1 MSDVKV
7 TPIFT
12 RASRLLDNLVDA
24 GKLSPEGKRFLI
36 CNLDPFHDVE
46 VQSPGWPDN
55 NQFPS
60 IRRKVKQTI
69 SIANP
74 FLSTA
79 PTLPW
84 DLHVTMWS
92 SLDALVY
99 SKSSLRVN
107 NTFVFNSG
115 DVGQIL
121 GGIQVWGVK
130 TGTTWD
136 PFNPATTVLMNTI
149 ALDPS
154 YVNGISRI
162 TSIGMELTD
171 TTPVIQKGGMVF
183 VYKQP
188 NNPRDAM
195 VFEGFSPVDAASCT
209 FSGLM
214 DTLPPSTLNNVQL
227 MPETRNWAFEKGA
240 YVVGRFSTVENPPR
254 AVDYSPPVY
263 TYVDDEGASNSST
276 LIYQQMVTSGIG
288 FGGITLFR
296 PLGNRVYPIG
306 RSGIWGSALPPGST
320 SNLTVVIETEGFP
333 KPGSENSDLVIATQP
348 MSLDCLAIEI
358 MSRSIAQLPP
368 GVPVG
373 ENGIGEWFFK
383 IVDGIGKAL
392 SFIPHPFAQAGSL
405 AARGIVMM
413 QPKPA
418 KVIKTN
424 KGMRIAVNKP
434 APPPMPARLTRKPMA
449 RAVNPPR
456 PPRPM
461 ERSKKMTLQQIRDFR
476 AAGGTFNMYGDPNP
490 LPRRRQR

>member
-1 MSDVKV
+1 MTDVKV

-12 RASRLLDNLVDA
+12 RASRLLDKFVDA

-36 CNLDPFHDVE
+36 CNLDPFHDVD
-46 VQSPGWPDN
+46 VASPGWPDN

-69 SIANP
+69 SLANP
-74 FLSTA
+74 FLGSA

-92 SLDALVY
+92 SMDPYVY
-99 SKSSLRVN
+99 QKTAIRRN
-107 NTFVFNSG
+107 NVFSYNTTTDPG
-115 DVGQIL
+115 IVL

-130 TGTTWD
+130 TGMTWD
-136 PFNPATTVLMNTI
+136 PYDTVNTVLMNTI
-149 ALDPS
+149 SLDPS
-154 YVNGISRI
+154 YVNGISRV

-171 TTPVIQKGGMVF
+171 TTPMIQKGGMIF

-188 NNPRDAM
+188 NNPRDAQT
-195 VFEGFSPVDAASCT
+195 FFGTAFAAAQVAT
-209 FSGLM
+209 FTALM
-214 DTLPPSTLNNVQL
+214 DTLPPNTLNEVQL

-254 AVDYSPPVY
+254 AVDYSPPLY
-263 TYVDDEGASNSST
+263 TYEDDGSVSNTSPI
-276 LIYQQMVTSGIG
+276 IYQAMVNSGIVDPQ
-288 FGGITLFR
+288 TNEVMSC
-296 PLGNRVYPIG
+296 LGNRVYPIG

-320 SNLTVVIETEGFP
+320 SNLTVVIETEVFP

-348 MSLDCLAIEI
+348 MSFDPMAIEI
-358 MSRSIAQLPP
+358 MSKAIAALPP

-405 AARGIVMM
+405 AAKGIVMM
-413 QPKPA
+413 QPSTP
-418 KVIKTN
+418 KVKT
-424 KGMRIAVNKP
+424 MRIAANRP
-434 APPPMPARLTRKPMA
+434 APPPMPIRLKNKPMV
-449 RAVNPPR
+449 RNPR
-456 PPRPM
+456 PPRPPPM
-461 ERSKKMTLQQIRDFR
+461 PRRGLPQ
-476 AAGGTFNMYGDPNP
+476 APPGTPRMPDSWYGKYGYAIPP
-490 LPRRRQR
+490 KRRQR